1 MEPLKQEHNGTK
13 ELEIQARKNKV
24 WTLFVQGYSQQKI
37 AEKLG
42 VSLKTISRDFQELK
56 TTSKE
61 WLDALPEG
69 EAQLYHM
76 KNFEAI
82 QRVSE
87 ELWNLFEKTKDEN
100 KKLNILNQ
108 IADKAKLQSEM
119 MVKNNSDDIRGQIQH
134 ELKIKNRYGQY
145 PHQRMD

>member
-13 ELEIQARKNKV
+13 ELEIQARQNKV

-56 TTSKE
+56 TTSME
-61 WLDALPEG
+61 WMDSLPEG
-69 EAQLYHM
+69 EAQLCHK
-76 KNFEAI
+76 KNFESI
-82 QRVSE
+82 QRVLE
-87 ELWNLFEKTKDEN
+87 ELWNLYEKTKDEN

-145 PHQRMD
+145 PNQRML